1 MAEVLVAAVK
11 PKKRSLEQFARE
23 ELKRGGKPCWTC
35 HALPLAVRQEIESA
49 RLRDRGL
56 YTLGVLVGY
65 LKEQGYKDAT
75 ENKLYKHFASHTA
88 NVA

>member
-1 MAEVLVAAVK
+1 MAAVK

-23 ELKRGGKPCWTC
+23 ELKRGGLPCWVC
-35 HALPLAVRQEIESA
+35 HLPPAVRREIEAA

-56 YTLGVLVGY
+56 YTLPILVGY

-75 ENKLYKHFASHTA
+75 DNRLYKHFANHVT